1 MKDEVLEIHQRNTG
15 VLSLETT
22 ESVHDKKDLAKM
34 YTPGVAKL
42 SLMIEKNHALAR
54 ELTIS
59 GKLVAVITDGSAVLG
74 LGNVG
79 NQAGLPIVEGK
90 AFLYKNLA
98 DVDAIPLAIEQRS
111 VDEMVQT
118 IENMQ
123 NSFAGIH
130 LEDICAPKCFELEE
144 KLQERLSIPV
154 YHDDQEGTAIV
165 VLAGLINAAK
175 LQGKPLTEL
184 HVLINGIGASGVA
197 TARLLLAAGI
207 KNLTLVDQQG
217 VLKKEDKTLNKY
229 QRELVN
235 QLPKTIKNVS
245 ALKEAIVGQ
254 DVFIGL
260 SVGNVLTP
268 AMIKKMNEKPIVFA
282 LANPVPEIDP
292 EVAKKIGVTLL
303 ATGSSNYPNQVNN
316 ILVFPGLFKG
326 LLAAKANK
334 VNISLQYEVAK
345 SLAALLRE
353 PTPEKFIPNVFDP
366 DVTAVV
372 SQAVLN
378 FIQKLK
384 ENEDPSYASKTK

>member
-74 LGNVG
+74 LGNIG

-98 DVDAIPLAIEQRS
+98 DVDAIPLAIEQR
-111 VDEMVQT
+111 
-118 IENMQ
+118 
-123 NSFAGIH
+123 
-130 LEDICAPKCFELEE
+130 EDICAPKCFELEE

-268 AMIKKMNEKPIVFA
+268 TMIKKMNEKPIVFA